1 MVARLQHGV
10 RDGIRLPVGRI
21 IAGCWVAA
29 TGQGLVSCGG
39 DTGGLTGRWSSAG
52 AFILPEGG
60 DKGMRLW
67 DTFHHG
73 FHHHSLDNPFLEI
86 TALPVS
92 LT

>member
-1 MVARLQHGV
+1 MLGCSYR
-10 RDGIRLPVGRI
+10 PVI
-21 IAGCWVAA
+21 SV
-29 TGQGLVSCGG
+29 CGG